1 MDSDFDLLSDA
12 LALEAADT
20 YTADSQVDNQAV
32 KQMAQFLATE
42 YAALQSARSA
52 LVAESNGRTGT
63 FLNAISAGFVA
74 LALILNIS
82 QFGETFLLFALALIP
97 ILGFIGLSAYV
108 RVVQIDYAD
117 VAYTTAMNRIRHFHL
132 QTTPEIEPYLS
143 FPAFD
148 DERSVFRARVIYT
161 NLVWRVISYPSGLIL
176 VINSLLAGVLVAL
189 LVTMLFQTPVTLA
202 AGVGVLSFL
211 LASFQQYRLALKWLA
226 DVRADFQPRFP
237 DPSNAT
243 PDAEGRDAP

>member
-1 MDSDFDLLSDA
+1 MDGNFDLPSET
-12 LALEAADT
+12 LALEIADT
-20 YTADSQVDNQAV
+20 NIADSQADNQAGR
-32 KQMAQFLATE
+32 QAAQFLATE

-52 LVAESNGRTGT
+52 LVVESNGRTGT
-63 FLNAISAGFVA
+63 FLNAISASFVA

-82 QFGETFLLFALALIP
+82 QFGGTFLLFALVLIP

-117 VAYTTAMNRIRHFHL
+117 IAYTTAMNRIRHFHL
-132 QTTPEIEPYLS
+132 QTTPGIKPYLS

-161 NLVWRVISYPSGLIL
+161 SFVWQVVSYPSGLIL
-176 VINSLLAGVLVAL
+176 AINSLLAGVLVAL
-189 LVTMLFQTPVTLA
+189 LATTLFQAPVLWAASAGGLA
-202 AGVGVLSFL
+202 FL
-211 LASFQQYRLALKWLA
+211 LAAFQQYRLALTWLA
-226 DVRADFQPRFP
+226 DVHADFQPRFP

-243 PDAEGRDAP
+243 PDAEGRGAS